1 MADKIFKFRGKTLDE
16 LKTMSI
22 KDFAQLVKAR
32 KRRSLLRGIDNK
44 SPKIL
49 SKVES
54 GKKNLRTHRRDVI
67 VIPSLIGKT
76 IEVYNGQ
83 KFIPVNVTA
92 EMLGHYLG
100 EFSQTRR
107 IAQHKGVGVGAT
119 KSSKHQGSK
128 K

>member
-1 MADKIFKFRGKTLDE
+1 MAEKIFKFKGKTLEE
-16 LKTMSI
+16 LKIMSI

-44 SPKIL
+44 TPKIL
-49 SKVES
+49 TKIENGRSKF
-54 GKKNLRTHRRDVI
+54 RTHRRDVI
-67 VIPSLIGKT
+67 VIPALIGKT

-83 KFIPVNVTA
+83 KFVQVNVTA

-107 IAQHKGVGVGAT
+107 VAQHKGVGVGAT
-119 KSSKHQGSK
+119 KSSKHMGTK
-128 K
+128 

>member
-1 MADKIFKFRGKTLDE
+1 MADRVFKFRGKTLEE

-54 GKKNLRTHRRDVI
+54 EKKKLRTHRRDVVI
-67 VIPSLIGKT
+67 IPSLIGKT

-83 KFIPVNVTA
+83 KFIPVTVTE

-107 IAQHKGVGVGAT
+107 VAQHKGVGVGAT
-119 KSSKHQGSK
+119 KSSKHMGTK
-128 K
+128 

>member
-1 MADKIFKFRGKTLDE
+1 MAEKVFKYRGKTLEE
-16 LKTMSI
+16 LNSMSTE
-22 KDFAQLVKAR
+22 DFAKLVDAR
-32 KRRSLLRGIDNK
+32 RRRSLLRGLTPNQKKLYAKLSGENK
-44 SPKIL
+44 
-49 SKVES
+49 
-54 GKKNLRTHRRDVI
+54 LRTHSRDTI
-67 VIPSLIGKT
+67 ITPILIGRT

-83 KFIPVNVTA
+83 KFVPIVITG
-92 EMLGHYLG
+92 EMLGHYIG

>member
-1 MADKIFKFRGKTLDE
+1 MAEKIFKFKGKTLEE
-16 LKTMSI
+16 LKAMSI

-54 GKKNLRTHRRDVI
+54 GKKKLRTHRRDVV

-83 KFIPVNVTA
+83 KFIAVTVTE

-107 IAQHKGVGVGAT
+107 VAQHKGVGVGAT
-119 KSSKHQGSK
+119 KSSKHMGTK
-128 K
+128 

>member
-83 KFIPVNVTA
+83 KFIPIIVTE

-107 IAQHKGVGVGAT
+107 VAQHKGVGVGAT
-119 KSSKHQGSK
+119 KSSKHMGTK
-128 K
+128 

>member
-1 MADKIFKFRGKTLDE
+1 MADKIFKFKGKTLEE

-22 KDFAQLVKAR
+22 QDFAQLVKAR
-32 KRRSLLRGIDNK
+32 KRRSLLRGVNNET
-44 SPKIL
+44 PKIL
-49 SKVES
+49 TKIES
-54 GKKNLRTHRRDVI
+54 GKGKFRTHRRDVI
-67 VIPSLIGKT
+67 ITPNLIGKT
-76 IEVYNGQ
+76 IELYNGQ
-83 KFIPVNVTA
+83 KFIPITITE

-119 KSSKHQGSK
+119 KSSKNVGK

>member
-1 MADKIFKFRGKTLDE
+1 MAEKIFKFKGKTLDE
-16 LKTMSI
+16 LKAMSI
-22 KDFAQLVKAR
+22 QDFAQLVKAR
-32 KRRSLLRGIDNK
+32 KRRSLLRGVNNE

-49 SKVES
+49 TKVES
-54 GKKNLRTHRRDVI
+54 GKGKLRTHRRDV
-67 VIPSLIGKT
+67 VITPNLIGKT

-83 KFIPVNVTA
+83 KFIPVNVTE

-119 KSSKHQGSK
+119 KSSKNVGK

>member
-1 MADKIFKFRGKTLDE
+1 MADKIFKFKGKTLDE

-44 SPKIL
+44 TPKIL
-49 SKVES
+49 TKVET
-54 GKKNLRTHRRDVI
+54 GRNKLRTHRRDVI
-67 VIPSLIGKT
+67 VIPALIGKS

-83 KFIPVNVTA
+83 KFIPVTVTE

-107 IAQHKGVGVGAT
+107 VAQHKGVGVGAT
-119 KSSKHQGSK
+119 KSSKHMGTK
-128 K
+128 

>member
-1 MADKIFKFRGKTLDE
+1 MAEKIFRFRGKTLEE
-16 LKTMSI
+16 LNKISI

-54 GKKNLRTHRRDVI
+54 GKKKLRTHRRDVV

-83 KFIPVNVTA
+83 KFIPVTVTE

-107 IAQHKGVGVGAT
+107 VAQHKGVGVGAT
-119 KSSKHQGSK
+119 KSSKHMGTK
-128 K
+128 

>member
-44 SPKIL
+44 TPKIL
-49 SKVES
+49 TKVEN
-54 GKKNLRTHRRDVI
+54 GRNKLRTHRRDVI
-67 VIPSLIGKT
+67 VIPALIGKS

-83 KFIPVNVTA
+83 KFIPVTVTE

-107 IAQHKGVGVGAT
+107 VAQHKGVGVGAT
-119 KSSKHQGSK
+119 KSSKHMGTK
-128 K
+128 

>member
-1 MADKIFKFRGKTLDE
+1 MVDKLFKFKGKTMEE
-16 LKTMSI
+16 LKEMSI
-22 KDFAQLVKAR
+22 KDFAKLVKAR

-49 SKVES
+49 SKIQS
-54 GKKNLRTHRRDVI
+54 GKGKLRTHRRDVI
-67 VIPSLIGKT
+67 ITPELVGKT

-83 KFIPVNVTA
+83 KFILVNVTE
-92 EMLGHYLG
+92 EMLGYYLG

>member
-1 MADKIFKFRGKTLDE
+1 MAEKIFKYRRNTLEE
-16 LKTMSI
+16 LNKMSI

-54 GKKNLRTHRRDVI
+54 GKKKLRTHRRDVV

-83 KFIPVNVTA
+83 KFIPVTVTE

-107 IAQHKGVGVGAT
+107 VAQHKGVGVGAT
-119 KSSKHQGSK
+119 KSSKHMGTK
-128 K
+128 

>member
-1 MADKIFKFRGKTLDE
+1 MAEKIFKFKGKTLEE

-44 SPKIL
+44 TPKIL
-49 SKVES
+49 TKVEN
-54 GKKNLRTHRRDVI
+54 GRNKLRTHRRDVI
-67 VIPSLIGKT
+67 VIPALIGKS

-83 KFIPVNVTA
+83 KFIPVTVTE

-107 IAQHKGVGVGAT
+107 VAQHKGVGVGAT
-119 KSSKHQGSK
+119 KSSKHMGTK
-128 K
+128 

>member
-54 GKKNLRTHRRDVI
+54 GKKKLRTHRRDVV

-83 KFIPVNVTA
+83 KFIPVNVTE

-107 IAQHKGVGVGAT
+107 VAQHKGVGVGAT
-119 KSSKHQGSK
+119 KSSKHMGTK
-128 K
+128 

>member
-1 MADKIFKFRGKTLDE
+1 MADKIFKFKGKTLDE

-44 SPKIL
+44 TPKIL
-49 SKVES
+49 TKVEN
-54 GKKNLRTHRRDVI
+54 GRNKLRTHRRDVI
-67 VIPSLIGKT
+67 VIPALIGKS

-83 KFIPVNVTA
+83 KFIPVTVTE

-107 IAQHKGVGVGAT
+107 VAQHKGVGVGAT
-119 KSSKHQGSK
+119 KSSKHMGTK
-128 K
+128 

>member
-1 MADKIFKFRGKTLDE
+1 MAEKIFKFKGKTLEE
-16 LKTMSI
+16 LKIMSI

-44 SPKIL
+44 TPKIL
-49 SKVES
+49 TKIENGRSK
-54 GKKNLRTHRRDVI
+54 LRTHRRDVI
-67 VIPSLIGKT
+67 VIPALIGKT

-83 KFIPVNVTA
+83 KFVQVNVTA

-107 IAQHKGVGVGAT
+107 VAQHKGVGVGAT
-119 KSSKHQGSK
+119 KSSKHMGTK
-128 K
+128 

>member
-1 MADKIFKFRGKTLDE
+1 MAEKIFKFRGKTLEE
-16 LKTMSI
+16 LKAMSI
-22 KDFAQLVKAR
+22 QDFAQLVKAR
-32 KRRSLLRGIDNK
+32 KRRSLLRGVNNE

-49 SKVES
+49 TKVES
-54 GKKNLRTHRRDVI
+54 GKGKLRTHRRDV
-67 VIPSLIGKT
+67 VITPNLIGKT

-83 KFIPVNVTA
+83 KFIPVNVTE

-119 KSSKHQGSK
+119 KSSKNVGK

>member
-1 MADKIFKFRGKTLDE
+1 MEDRVFKFRGKTLEE

-54 GKKNLRTHRRDVI
+54 EKKKLRTHRRDVVI
-67 VIPSLIGKT
+67 IPSLIGKT

-83 KFIPVNVTA
+83 KFIPVTVTE

-107 IAQHKGVGVGAT
+107 VAQHKGVGVGAT
-119 KSSKHQGSK
+119 KSSKHMGTK
-128 K
+128 